1 MTPHTRSAER
11 TAMQDFAV
19 ARSGAAFT
27 IVDASGNVLA
37 TLPRF
42 AARSSVWTVARDHSA
57 AINARVWVR
66 RDGAVLGSLHARPY

>member
-1 MTPHTRSAER
+1 M
-11 TAMQDFAV
+11 
-19 ARSGAAFT
+19 FT
-27 IVDASGNVLA
+27 IVDASGNILA

-42 AARSSVWTVARDHSA
+42 AARSSVWTAAHDHSA